1 MRRNVRIAEM
11 RFHSMANKV
20 VLSNIDYNTI
30 EHKEDLSIRKKLDAI
45 PKFKSFMMNTICA
58 LREKYISIE
67 FAGNG
72 IHVTQECLPDLHTQL
87 MNVCKTIGYESVPDF
102 SLMWNYYI
110 TAGTEGAN
118 NPHITTMS
126 GAIDLLN
133 EDELSFLLGHEIGHQ
148 ACGHKPYHMFLET
161 LYMPLINIVPGGK
174 IWIGLVRSTLL
185 NWYRYSDFTADRIG
199 LLACQDINAALT
211 TMIKMSGMPKK
222 YFSSINVDSFIKQ
235 SQEFD
240 EMYSGITGNI
250 INYVSINTAFNPWLV
265 ARAAELY
272 RWYKSGDYEHII
284 NSNR

>member
-1 MRRNVRIAEM
+1 MV
-11 RFHSMANKV
+11 NKV
-20 VLSNIDYNTI
+20 ILYNIDYKAI
-30 EHKEDLSIRKKLDAI
+30 EHNEDASIRERLDAI

-72 IHVTQECLPDLHTQL
+72 IHVTQECLPNLHAQL
-87 MNVCKTIGYESVPDF
+87 KNVCKTVGYKNIPDF
-102 SLMWNYYI
+102 SLMWNYNI

-118 NPHITTMS
+118 KPHITSMS
-126 GAIDLLN
+126 GAVDLLT
-133 EDELSFLLGHEIGHQ
+133 EDEFSFLLGHEIGHQ

-161 LYMPLINIVPGGK
+161 LYMPLINTIPGGK

-185 NWYRYSDFTADRIG
+185 NWYRYSDFTADRMG
-199 LLACQDINAALT
+199 LLSCQDINVALT

-222 YFSSINVDSFIKQ
+222 YFPSINVNSFIKQ

-240 EMYSGITGNI
+240 AMFAGNMGNL
-250 INYVSINTAFNPWLV
+250 INYISINSAFNPWLV

-272 RWYKSGDYEHII
+272 RWYISGDYERII
-284 NSNR
+284 NSNK